1 MLRCAPPVLAISWS
15 VYPPMLAHATTLFY
29 SGNYDLNDA
38 TTNETNVPV
47 NIAGTNTTQKSLVY
61 DNFTV
66 PAGQNWTLTN
76 VYSNNQVAYYTAPTK
91 ATWEIRKGMSAGNG
105 GTVVS
110 SGDTTATLTLKTAA
124 DFNNYIDTE
133 YTVSATVPSVAL
145 TAGSY
150 WVAVAPDGVSTD
162 NGDQSYIETT
172 SGAGSIGVV
181 GGVSSNQYV
190 FTGFANSA
198 TPGAQNFV
206 ATNLDFSAGIV
217 GTAVSTPEPA
227 IGLAAVLAGGLF
239 LTRRSW
245 RSRQGLRQPG

>member
-1 MLRCAPPVLAISWS
+1 MRPL
-15 VYPPMLAHATTLFY
+15 LFY

-150 WVAVAPDGVSTD
+150 WVAVAPDGVFDRQRRSVPI
-162 NGDQSYIETT
+162 SKPPAVPVR
-172 SGAGSIGVV
+172 SAWS

-245 RSRQGLRQPG
+245 RSRQGLRQPGLTARRHFVLHHPI